1 MLLIDPKLMFTQDFL
16 INITNFNDLSPIIR
30 VTKDVLND
38 FMENSNME
46 FYPNK
51 EILLKKIT

>member
-1 MLLIDPKLMFTQDFL
+1 MFPQDFL
-16 INITNFNDLSPIIR
+16 VNITNFNDLSPIIK

-38 FMENSNME
+38 FMDNNNME

-51 EILLKKIT
+51 EILLKKIS